1 MNLDK
6 LILQKQNEA
15 MHQNTLDIDWM
26 NWDVSMEVILGE
38 IERLAD
44 HLDDTLTRRRTVT
57 RSFGLRKRKY
67 ASWIQKFRGIDVR
80 LSRNHFYRV
89 HVREW
94 MKRQYKQLQK
104 RHAVPIESLLDNSSD
119 KEFVKQCYHCIF
131 QRSPDDTGLL
141 NNIRNLQDGK
151 ISKLELVFTMAKSP
165 EGKAAGAHIKGKHM
179 TYFLLRAYHSFR
191 KIPLFGNI
199 LDKAMHVKG
208 IHGVAKKNMQ

>member
-1 MNLDK
+1 MDLDK

-38 IERLAD
+38 IER
-44 HLDDTLTRRRTVT
+44 
-57 RSFGLRKRKY
+57 
-67 ASWIQKFRGIDVR
+67 
-80 LSRNHFYRV
+80 NHFYRV

-119 KEFVKQCYHCIF
+119 EEFVKQCYHCIF

-151 ISKLELVFTMAKSP
+151 ISKLELIFTMAKSP

-199 LDKAMHVKG
+199 LDKVMHVKG

>member
-1 MNLDK
+1 MDLDK

-15 MHQNTLDIDWM
+15 MHENTLDIDWM

-57 RSFGLRKRKY
+57 RNFGLRKKKY

-80 LSRNHFYRV
+80 LSRNHIYRV
-89 HVREW
+89 YIREW

-119 KEFVKQCYHCIF
+119 EEFVKQCYHCIF
-131 QRSPDDTGLL
+131 QRTPDDTGLL
-141 NNIRNLQDGK
+141 NNIRNLQEGK
-151 ISKLELVFTMAKSP
+151 VSKLGLAFTMAKIS
-165 EGKAAGAHIKGKHM
+165 GRKGRQEHTQKEN
-179 TYFLLRAYHSFR
+179 YVILLDACLS
-191 KIPLFGNI
+191 KNQ
-199 LDKAMHVKG
+199 
-208 IHGVAKKNMQ
+208 KNMQ

>member
-1 MNLDK
+1 MDLDK

-38 IERLAD
+38 IERQAD

-57 RSFGLRKRKY
+57 RIYGFHRKKY
-67 ASWIQKFRGIDVR
+67 ASWIQKFRGMDVR
-80 LSRNHFYRV
+80 LSRNRFYRV
-89 HVREW
+89 HIREW
-94 MKRQYKQLQK
+94 LKRQYKKGQK
-104 RHAVPIESLLDNSSD
+104 RHTVPIASLLDNSND
-119 KEFVKQCYHCIF
+119 EEFVKQCYHCIF

-191 KIPLFGNI
+191 KIPLFGNV
-199 LDKAMHVKG
+199 LDKVMHVKG
-208 IHGVAKKNMQ
+208 IHGVAKKNMK